1 VAEVVKSAGI
11 HVSPDALLAFAG
23 AVRDH
28 VDGTI
33 APHRGPARTAFAA
46 GAEFGQVNPSRDLQ
60 AMIAKYQQC
69 LVAMNEQLTAY
80 LQATDTLIDAASQV
94 ATNYRASDAR
104 AAATLDDALNA
115 AMAVVYTPPQT
126 GGGSLERPI

>member
-1 VAEVVKSAGI
+1 MAEIAKSTGI

-28 VDGTI
+28 VDGAI
-33 APHRGPARTAFAA
+33 APHRGPARTAIAA
-46 GAEFGQVNPSRDLQ
+46 GVGFGATNPSHDLQ
-60 AMIAKYQQC
+60 AMIGTYRSC
-69 LVAMNEQLTAY
+69 LEAITQQLTAY

-94 ATNYRASDAR
+94 AANYRASDVR
-104 AAATLDDALNA
+104 AAATLDDALNT

-126 GGGSLERPI
+126 GGGPMERPI